1 MLDVYTRPTCIW
13 CIRAKELLNSKG
25 IPFKNLDI
33 NDDELREELK
43 VKAPGIKTIPQIFIG
58 DHYIGGNDQLQNANR
73 SGELDKLLKS

>member
-33 NDDELREELK
+33 SDDELRKELK
-43 VKAPGIKTIPQIFIG
+43 VKAPGIKKIPQIFK
-58 DHYIGGNDQLQNANR
+58 DRKRIGGYEDLV
-73 SGELDKLLKS
+73 EYLKDY

>member
-33 NDDELREELK
+33 NDDELRKELK
-43 VKAPGIKTIPQIFIG
+43 LKAPGIKTIPQIFKDG
-58 DHYIGGNDQLQNANR
+58 NRIGGYEDLV
-73 SGELDKLLKS
+73 EYLKDH

>member
-33 NDDELREELK
+33 NDDELRKELK
-43 VKAPGIKTIPQIFIG
+43 VKAPGIKTIPKIFKDG
-58 DHYIGGNDQLQNANR
+58 KRIGGYEDLV
-73 SGELDKLLKS
+73 EYLKDH

>member
-43 VKAPGIKTIPQIFIG
+43 VKASGIKTIPQIFK
-58 DHYIGGNDQLQNANR
+58 DRKRIGGYEDLV
-73 SGELDKLLKS
+73 EYLKDY

>member
-33 NDDELREELK
+33 NDDELRKELK
-43 VKAPGIKTIPQIFIG
+43 VKAPGIKTIPQIFK
-58 DHYIGGNDQLQNANR
+58 DEKRIGGYEDLVEYLKDQ
-73 SGELDKLLKS
+73 

>member
-33 NDDELREELK
+33 NDDELRKELK
-43 VKAPGIKTIPQIFIG
+43 VKAPGIKTIPQIFKDG
-58 DHYIGGNDQLQNANR
+58 NRIGGYEDLV
-73 SGELDKLLKS
+73 EYLKDH